1 MIEKIR
7 LDDWLVEHGFFE
19 NKSRAR
25 AFIMAGKVLV
35 NGKKVDKAGTPTRLD
50 AEVEVIGI
58 PGKYVSR
65 GGYKLE
71 GALNAFPELKLEG
84 KIGLDIGAST
94 GGFTDC
100 LLQRGVAK
108 VYAVDVGY
116 GQLAWKLREDPRVV
130 NIERTNF
137 RYCEKG
143 FFVDPIEIV
152 VADLSFIS
160 LEKILEPLK
169 AHLAPL
175 ADCVMLI
182 KPQFEVGKDQIASGG
197 VVRDKQIRENAILR
211 VIETAKSFGFEFVK
225 GIDSSVPGAKK
236 GNIEYLAWLR
246 WDAQKI
252 MNVTDKTVAST
263 GTPETSL

>member
-7 LDDWLVEHGFFE
+7 LDDWLVDHGFFE

-25 AFIMAGKVLV
+25 SFIMAGKVIV
-35 NGKKVDKAGTPTRLD
+35 NGKKIDKAGTPTRLD

-71 GALNAFPELKLEG
+71 GALNTFSELPLEG

-143 FFVDPIEIV
+143 FFADPIEIV

-169 AHLAPL
+169 AHLAPK

-197 VVRDKQIRENAILR
+197 VVRDKQIREAAIQR
-211 VIETAKSFGFEFVK
+211 VIETAKSFGFEFVQ
-225 GIDSSVPGAKK
+225 GIDSTVPGAKK

-246 WDAQKI
+246 WDAEKA
-252 MNVTDKTVAST
+252 VA
-263 GTPETSL
+263 PESSREP

>member
-7 LDDWLVEHGFFE
+7 LDDWLVLHGVFE

-25 AFIMAGKVLV
+25 SFIMAGKVLV
-35 NGKKVDKAGTPTRLD
+35 NGKKVDKAGTPTRTD
-50 AEVEVIGI
+50 AEVEVIGM
-58 PGKYVSR
+58 PGQYVSR

-71 GALNAFPELKLEG
+71 GALKVFSDLSLEG
-84 KIGLDIGAST
+84 RIGLDIGAST

-116 GQLAWKLREDPRVV
+116 GQLAWKLREDPRVI

-143 FFVDPIEIV
+143 FFADPIEVV

-160 LEKILEPLK
+160 LEKILDPLR
-169 AHLAPL
+169 AHLAPQ

-197 VVRDKQIRENAILR
+197 VVRDQQIREGAIRR
-211 VIETAKSFGFEFVK
+211 VIETAESFGFAFMQGV
-225 GIDSSVPGAKK
+225 DSSVPGAKK
-236 GNIEYLAWLR
+236 GNIEYLAWFR
-246 WDAQKI
+246 YA
-252 MNVTDKTVAST
+252 
-263 GTPETSL
+263 

>member
-7 LDDWLVEHGFFE
+7 LDDWLVNHGIIE
-19 NKSRAR
+19 NKSQAR
-25 AFIMAGKVLV
+25 SMIMAGKVIV

-50 AEVEVIGI
+50 AEVEVIGL

-65 GGYKLE
+65 GGFKLE
-71 GALNAFPELKLEG
+71 GALNRFTELKLEG

-100 LLQRGVAK
+100 LLQRGVAR

-137 RYCEKG
+137 RYCEPG
-143 FFVDPIEIV
+143 FFADPIEIV

-169 AHLAPL
+169 AHLAPQ

-182 KPQFEVGKDQIASGG
+182 KPQFEVGKDQIGSGG
-197 VVRDKQIRENAILR
+197 VVRDKQIRTQAIER
-211 VIETAKSFGFEFVK
+211 VIETAKSFGFEL
-225 GIDSSVPGAKK
+225 IDGADSTLPGAKK
-236 GNIEYLAWLR
+236 GNIEYLAWLH
-246 WDAQKI
+246 WDASKQVELQTQDLA
-252 MNVTDKTVAST
+252 NTST
-263 GTPETSL
+263 IDET